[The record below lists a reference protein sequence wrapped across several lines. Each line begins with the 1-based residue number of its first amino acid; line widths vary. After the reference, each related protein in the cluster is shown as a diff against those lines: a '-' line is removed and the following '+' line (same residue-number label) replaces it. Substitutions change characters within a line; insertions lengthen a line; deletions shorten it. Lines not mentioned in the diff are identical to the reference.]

1 MMKIAHLFAGM
12 LIGVLLVVFVSAVSS
27 KASAQDPVKLAP
39 GLYKVLL
46 ENEHVRVFEYR
57 LKPGEKEPT
66 HSHPFGVV
74 VYFFSDARLRT
85 TLLDG
90 RTAENSRK
98 AGDVL
103 WRDPVTHS
111 GENIGSTELHAL
123 VIEPKNACK

>member
-1 MMKIAHLFAGM
+1 MTKIAYSIAGM
-12 LIGVLLVVFVSAVSS
+12 LMGALLVVFASAISS
-27 KASAQDPVKLAP
+27 KVSAQDPVKLAP

-46 ENEHVRVFEYR
+46 ENDHVRVFEYR

-74 VYFFSDARLRT
+74 VYFFSDAKLKTRLP
-85 TLLDG
+85 DG
-90 RTAENSRK
+90 GTAEDSRR
-98 AGDVL
+98 AGDAI